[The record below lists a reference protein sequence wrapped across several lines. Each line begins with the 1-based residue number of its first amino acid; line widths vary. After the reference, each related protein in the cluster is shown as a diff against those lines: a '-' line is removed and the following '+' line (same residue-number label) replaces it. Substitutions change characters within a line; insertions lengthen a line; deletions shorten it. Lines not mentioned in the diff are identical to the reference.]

1 MLKSTPCPIITG
13 NEPDSKGEKELTEVE
28 VIVQRM
34 KVLEDQAIE
43 NGDEKALLWERF
55 LEIADD
61 ISPGEAFRHADPD
74 AQEGPAG
81 NDGWVMERV
90 FANNSPTINAKALED
105 GIGELESVSWVDV
118 TDQVRTLSQPKLQKA
133 AASNS
138 DLLEL
143 IKTVTTQKS
152 PTLRK
157 SSKKPTKDDMT
168 TFRRGTV

>member
-1 MLKSTPCPIITG
+1 MT
-13 NEPDSKGEKELTEVE
+13 EKKQEKE

-34 KVLEDQAIE
+34 KVLEDRAIE
-43 NGDEKALLWERF
+43 DGDEKALLWERF

-61 ISPGEAFRHADPD
+61 IAPGEAFRHAEPD
-74 AQEGPAG
+74 VQQGPAG

-90 FANNSPTINAKALED
+90 FANNSPTIEVKALEA

-118 TDQVRTLSQPKLQKA
+118 TDQVRTLSQSKLQKA

-138 DLLEL
+138 NLLDL
-143 IKTVTTQKS
+143 IKDVTKQKP

-168 TFRRGTV
+168 AFRRGAA